1 MAAPRSVQFI
11 ALRNL
16 SRGTH
21 QVRSLHMTG
30 PATYASPVLTKER
43 PGFNL
48 PHDIAGLRNECKKRK
63 IDFSGNKQ
71 DVRLSQYPLIYINIA
86 TNMLQ
91 LISRLSADE
100 ITRSRAF
107 STAVEQSK
115 RPTTI
120 EQSKTESSTP
130 VRHFN
135 TSRAL
140 KTVNDSSTID
150 FAYLPDFD
158 PDNLEASSTLQLRV
172 PLLPDNFSP
181 LRTEAHAP
189 EAEVVS
195 SALINLDNHITD

>member
-71 DVRLSQYPLIYINIA
+71 DVTLSV
-86 TNMLQ
+86 T
-91 LISRLSADE
+91 
-100 ITRSRAF
+100 
-107 STAVEQSK
+107 
-115 RPTTI
+115 
-120 EQSKTESSTP
+120 
-130 VRHFN
+130 
-135 TSRAL
+135 
-140 KTVNDSSTID
+140 
-150 FAYLPDFD
+150 
-158 PDNLEASSTLQLRV
+158 
-172 PLLPDNFSP
+172 
-181 LRTEAHAP
+181 
-189 EAEVVS
+189 
-195 SALINLDNHITD
+195 HIHKSHH